1 MTRTQSTRLKAAYV
15 GLAALDTLLAGS
27 TSSWAHRARYAT
39 KPLLMPVLAAS
50 LATAPGAAPLR
61 TPVLAAQ
68 AAGWV
73 GDVALL
79 SEERRPFL
87 TGTAGFAVGHGAY
100 VTGFARLKSRR
111 TRLTDGK
118 AARALAGVWALTAP
132 TMALNAARRDR
143 ALGLPVAA
151 YSATLTS
158 MAVSATRLDPSVP
171 PAARRF
177 AAAGA
182 LTFLLSDSLLGVRK
196 FLLDEPPPALEAAV
210 MATYTTAQFLLS
222 EAAQRA

>member
-1 MTRTQSTRLKAAYV
+1 MNTSTRLKAAYV
-15 GLAALDTLLAGS
+15 GLAALDTVLAGS
-27 TSSWAHRARYAT
+27 TSSWAHRARFAT

-50 LATAPGAAPLR
+50 LATAPGGASLR

-100 VTGFARLKSRR
+100 VSGFWRRRSRR
-111 TRLTDGK
+111 TRLVDAMPT
-118 AARALAGVWALTAP
+118 RALAGVWAVSAP
-132 TMALNAARRDR
+132 TVAFNASRRDR
-143 ALGLPVAA
+143 ALGLPVLG

-158 MAVSATRLDPSVP
+158 MAFTATNLDQSVS

-182 LTFLLSDSLLGVRK
+182 LTFLLSDSLLGLRK

>member
-1 MTRTQSTRLKAAYV
+1 MTRNSTRLKAAYI
-15 GLAALDTLLAGS
+15 GLAALDTVLSGS
-27 TSSWAHRARYAT
+27 TSPWAHRARYAT

-79 SEERRPFL
+79 SEQKKPLL
-87 TGTAGFAVGHGAY
+87 TGMSAFATGHAAYISGFAKL
-100 VTGFARLKSRR
+100 RDRR
-111 TRLTDGK
+111 TKLFDGK
-118 AARALAGVWALTAP
+118 PARALAGVWAINSPVVAF
-132 TMALNAARRDR
+132 NASRKDLA
-143 ALGLPVAA
+143 LPVVA
-151 YSATLTS
+151 YSASLTS
-158 MAVSATRLDPSVP
+158 MAISATRLDESVS
-171 PAARRF
+171 PAARRY

-182 LTFLLSDSLLGVRK
+182 LSFLLSDSLLGLRK
-196 FLLDEPPPALEAAV
+196 FVLDEPPPVLEAAV

-222 EAAQRA
+222 EAAQA